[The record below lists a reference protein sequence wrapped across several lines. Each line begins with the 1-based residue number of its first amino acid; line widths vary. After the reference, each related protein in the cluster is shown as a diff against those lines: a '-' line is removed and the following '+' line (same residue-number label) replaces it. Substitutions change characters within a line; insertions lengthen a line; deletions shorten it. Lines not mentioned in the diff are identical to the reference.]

1 VTLVSNSDLN
11 GGADDD
17 GVEDKLDDGP
27 AVVENDDANGEDTVV
42 LGLSPDE
49 LEAQDGALEPVE
61 GAGVAHLDNGED
73 VDEDEHL
80 DAEDVVEDE
89 HLDAEDVV
97 EDEHLDAEDVVEV
110 EDLDDECLDDD
121 EEDLV
126 VAAEAAVVAD
136 DPAGSAHDVAD
147 EKAPPAIDTDPDT
160 EPEADHDAVSETE
173 APVAGALAAEPTW
186 RGQDVAEVVRKV
198 LAVLVVLP
206 AIGYGLGALRGESY
220 VSRSEFVYSLDGS
233 VPDGFLREDRRL
245 LTQIVTFTSDAVLGP
260 VAEEYDLEV
269 EQLRAKIDV
278 ETVDLSEVLRLEVS
292 DNDAA
297 RALELNRAV
306 LEQHLRTVTGEN
318 TTDFS
323 QELTERRADIAAELD
338 AAAADGAEQQ
348 AELAALAAREQ
359 QLERQISLLGTRLD
373 RLRAL
378 EDEALAGNA
387 VSRSAVTDELETVD
401 AELTEAEAELTD
413 VRIEQAEVDARIDS
427 GSSARRTIE
436 RLEADLAAVDSELS
450 RRELAPVVGSAF
462 RELSE
467 PTVIRRTRHIAGLQG
482 LAVGMLLALPV
493 AAYAGYRARRRQLW
507 LD

>member
-1 VTLVSNSDLN
+1 MTLVSNSDLN

-27 AVVENDDANGEDTVV
+27 AVVDNDDATGGDTVV
-42 LGLSPDE
+42 LGLAPGE
-49 LEAQDGALEPVE
+49 LEEPDDAVEPVE
-61 GAGVAHLDNGED
+61 GADAED
-73 VDEDEHL
+73 L
-80 DAEDVVEDE
+80 DAEDLDELEEPDDAVEPVE
-89 HLDAEDVV
+89 GADAEDLDELEEQDDAV
-97 EDEHLDAEDVVEV
+97 EPVEGADAED
-110 EDLDDECLDDD
+110 LDD

-126 VAAEAAVVAD
+126 TSFEGDVVAD
-136 DPAGSAHDVAD
+136 DPAGSADDVAAD
-147 EKAPPAIDTDPDT
+147 EKARPAIGTDPDT
-160 EPEADHDAVSETE
+160 EPEVDHDTVSETV
-173 APVAGALAAEPTW
+173 APVVEATAAEPTW

-220 VSRSEFVYSLDGS
+220 VSRAEFVYSLDGS

-269 EQLRAKIDV
+269 EQLRAQIEV
-278 ETVDLSEVLRLEVS
+278 ETVELSEVLRLEVS
-292 DNDAA
+292 DDDAT

-323 QELTERRADIAAELD
+323 QELTERRAEIASELD

-359 QLERQISLLGTRLD
+359 QLERQISLLGSRLD

-387 VSRSAVTDELETVD
+387 VSRVAVTEELETVG

-413 VRIEQAEVDARIDS
+413 VRVEQAEVDARAES

-436 RLEADLAAVDSELS
+436 RLEADLAAVDAELS

-482 LAVGMLLALPV
+482 LAVGMLLGLPV
-493 AAYAGYRARRRQLW
+493 AAYAGYRVRRRQLW

>member
-1 VTLVSNSDLN
+1 MTLVSNSDLN

-17 GVEDKLDDGP
+17 GVENKLDDAP
-27 AVVENDDANGEDTVV
+27 EVVDNDDTKGEDRVV
-42 LGLSPDE
+42 LGLAPDE
-49 LEAQDGALEPVE
+49 LEEQDDAVEPAE
-61 GAGVAHLDNGED
+61 GAG
-73 VDEDEHL
+73 DED
-80 DAEDVVEDE
+80 AI
-89 HLDAEDVV
+89 A
-97 EDEHLDAEDVVEV
+97 
-110 EDLDDECLDDD
+110 EDLDDGEDFDEAEDPVAFSEGDVDADDLDQVEDLEDEDPDQVEELVQMDNFDD
-121 EEDLV
+121 EDLENEKDLV
-126 VAAEAAVVAD
+126 
-136 DPAGSAHDVAD
+136 GSSEGEMEVDR
-147 EKAPPAIDTDPDT
+147 
-160 EPEADHDAVSETE
+160 DAVSETV
-173 APVAGALAAEPTW
+173 APVAGVAAAEPTW

-292 DNDAA
+292 DDDAA

-323 QELTERRADIAAELD
+323 QELTERRAEIAAELD
-338 AAAADGAEQQ
+338 DAAADGAEQQ

-378 EDEALAGNA
+378 EDDALAGNA
-387 VSRSAVTDELETVD
+387 VSRVAVTEELETVG
-401 AELTEAEAELTD
+401 AELTEAEAELTG
-413 VRIEQAEVDARIDS
+413 VRVEQAEVDARIES

-436 RLEADLAAVDSELS
+436 RLEADLAAVDAELS